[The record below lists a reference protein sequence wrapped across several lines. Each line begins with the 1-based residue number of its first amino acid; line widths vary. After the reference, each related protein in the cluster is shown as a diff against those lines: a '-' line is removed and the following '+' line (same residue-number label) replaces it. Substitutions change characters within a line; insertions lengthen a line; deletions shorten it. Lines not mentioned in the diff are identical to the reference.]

1 MTIQTS
7 SSTFPGFLT
16 PPIFLNEQAGT
27 IGLTR
32 GLEKFDPNRGYKLS
46 TYVHWWIRQAV
57 SRAVVDYSRTV
68 RLPSHVHETLSR
80 VKKAKAQLASEGG
93 DASTKVRFI
102 TQFITSVSTLP
113 VSDLLWFIFLC
124 GQNVASLLGM
134 SEKKVTSVLKVSEF
148 IHRPSA
154 QTPGRA

>member
-1 MTIQTS
+1 MNELLRL
-7 SSTFPGFLT
+7 FFLPRHSLAKKT
-16 PPIFLNEQAGT
+16 VSLLQAGT

-80 VKKAKAQLASEGG
+80 VKKAKAQLAAEGEE
-93 DASTKVRFI
+93 ACAKVRHAVPLFFGVLW
-102 TQFITSVSTLP
+102 QLSYVGFRMQ
-113 VSDLLWFIFLC
+113 LL
-124 GQNVASLLGM
+124 
-134 SEKKVTSVLKVSEF
+134 
-148 IHRPSA
+148 
-154 QTPGRA
+154 